1 MIKEVALTR
10 FKQFKQETISLRPKG
25 LTFLAGANNSG
36 KSSLLQA
43 MAVWE
48 FARTVLE
55 MERGQKSLM
64 AGYAGQGLGV
74 ADDEFSPVALPS
86 LKHLWT
92 NLKSQGGPGQDGYS
106 LSIACKWDDAHGNEK
121 VLGIS
126 LALANDRLFIKASQ
140 SNLNADD
147 RIPRVAY
154 LPSFAG
160 ITSREQF
167 MSPADR
173 RGMIGR
179 GLAGGI
185 IRNLLLD
192 MHRANETKR
201 KELKADRNKIKNS
214 DLARLRKEDAWERLR
229 STLIDVFQTELTMSP
244 FNEAYHSYIR
254 VQTIKGSSETG
265 KFVPYSAANAR
276 DMMSEGTG
284 FLQWL
289 SVYSLALDSSVDVLL
304 LDEPDAHL
312 HPSLQSQLIEKL
324 DDLMDAEN
332 KQSLLAT
339 HSTEILRWADH
350 RTILSFAKS
359 RAKYLSTDEAK
370 IPLFLG
376 LGSDY
381 APKLDPLR
389 RCKRML
395 IVENLSDFRLLK
407 IFGERCGIPVP
418 SNVVPWPWT
427 GGAKERK
434 QLFLQ
439 LKAEVPDLKV
449 ISIRDRDDME
459 LEQVDKQILRD
470 KSTTSA
476 TEDLKLR
483 IWRRRHIEN
492 YVMWPAAIARVAGV
506 EQAAVEAHF
515 AGEALVVPPDFT
527 SRDVAVA
534 MIDARGKE
542 LTRTNNNSVQAV
554 FKVTPEDVA
563 ASMEPHEIP
572 EDVLELLGQIAN
584 LCAEP

>member
-10 FKQFKQETISLRPKG
+10 FKQFSAETIRLKPAG

-43 MAVWE
+43 IAVWE

-55 MERGQKSLM
+55 MERGRKSLL
-64 AGYAGQGLGV
+64 AGYPGQGLGV

-92 NLKSQGGPGQDGYS
+92 NLKSQGGQGQDGYS
-106 LSIACKWDDAHGNEK
+106 LGIVCKWDDAAGLEK
-121 VLGIS
+121 TLGIS
-126 LALANDRLFIKASQ
+126 LALANDRLFIKATQ
-140 SNLNADD
+140 SNLAEDD
-147 RIPRVAY
+147 KIPRVAY

-192 MHRANETKR
+192 MHRANEARR
-201 KELKADRNKIKNS
+201 KELKGDRTKIKNT
-214 DLARLRKEDAWERLR
+214 DLARLRRDDPWEILR
-229 STLIDVFQTELTMSP
+229 STLIDVFQTELSVTP

-254 VQTIKGSSETG
+254 VQTIKGSSQTG
-265 KFVPYSAANAR
+265 KFVPYVGANPR
-276 DMMSEGTG
+276 DMMAEGTG

-289 SVYSLALDSSVDVLL
+289 SVYSLALDGAVDILL

-312 HPSLQSQLIEKL
+312 HPSLQSQLIERL
-324 DDLMDAEN
+324 EDLVNSEN
-332 KQSLLAT
+332 KQALLAT

-350 RTILSFAKS
+350 RRILSFAKS
-359 RAKYLSTDEAK
+359 KAKYLASDEGK

-389 RCKRML
+389 RCKRMI
-395 IVENLSDFRLLK
+395 IVENMSDFRLLQ
-407 IFGERCGIPVP
+407 IWGNRLGVALPQNLVA
-418 SNVVPWPWT
+418 WPWT

-439 LKAEVPDLKV
+439 LREEIPDLKV
-449 ISIRDRDDME
+449 LSIRDRDDMA
-459 LEQVDKQILRD
+459 LEQVDKQNLRD
-470 KSTTSA
+470 KSTNPPS
-476 TEDLKLR
+476 EDLKLR

-492 YVMWPAAIARVAGV
+492 YI
-506 EQAAVEAHF
+506 
-515 AGEALVVPPDFT
+515 L
-527 SRDVAVA
+527 
-534 MIDARGKE
+534 
-542 LTRTNNNSVQAV
+542 
-554 FKVTPEDVA
+554 
-563 ASMEPHEIP
+563 
-572 EDVLELLGQIAN
+572 
-584 LCAEP
+584 

>member
-10 FKQFKQETISLRPKG
+10 FKQFESERVLLKPSG

-43 MAVWE
+43 IAVWE

-55 MERGQKSLM
+55 MERGRKSLLS
-64 AGYAGQGLGV
+64 GYKGQGLGV
-74 ADDEFSPVALPS
+74 ADDEFSPIALPS

-92 NLKSQGGPGQDGYS
+92 NLKSQGGHGQDGYS
-106 LSIACKWDDAHGNEK
+106 LSVVCKWDDNNKQEK
-121 VLGIS
+121 ILGIS
-126 LALANDRLFIKASQ
+126 LALANDRLFIKASK
-140 SNLNADD
+140 SNLVEGDA
-147 RIPRVAY
+147 IPQVAY

-167 MSPADR
+167 MSLADR

-192 MHRANETKR
+192 MHRANEAKR
-201 KELKADRNKIKNS
+201 KDLKGDRRKIKNS
-214 DLARLRKEDAWERLR
+214 DLTRLRIEDPWERLR
-229 STLIDVFQTELTMSP
+229 QTLIDVFQTELSMSP

-254 VQTIKGSSETG
+254 VQTVKSSTN
-265 KFVPYSAANAR
+265 PR
-276 DMMSEGTG
+276 DMMAEGMG

-289 SVYSLALDSSVDVLL
+289 SVYSLALDRSIDVIL

-312 HPSLQSQLIEKL
+312 HPSLQSQLIGHL
-324 DDLMDAEN
+324 EN
-332 KQSLLAT
+332 LFQGQRKQALLAT

-350 RTILSFAKS
+350 QRILSFS
-359 RAKYLSTDEAK
+359 RSKAKYLANDEAK

-389 RCKRML
+389 RHKRML
-395 IVENLSDFRLLK
+395 IVENLSDFRLLE
-407 IFGERCGIPVP
+407 IFAKRANINIPL
-418 SNVVPWPWT
+418 NLVPWPWT

-439 LKAEVPDLKV
+439 LEKEVPGLRAL
-449 ISIRDRDDME
+449 SIRDRDDTELGQVEME
-459 LEQVDKQILRD
+459 TLRD
-470 KSTTSA
+470 KSTNA
-476 TEDLKLR
+476 PNDDLKLR

-492 YVMWPAAIARVAGV
+492 YVLWPAAIAR
-506 EQAAVEAHF
+506 AAKKSEADVKNHF
-515 AGEALVVPPDFT
+515 TTHALIVPDNFT
-527 SRDVAVA
+527 SKDVAAA
-534 MIDARGKE
+534 MLDARGKE
-542 LTRTNNNSVQAV
+542 LTRGGDKSTEAAFS
-554 FKVTPEDVA
+554 VTPEEIA
-563 ASMEPHEIP
+563 KHMEEHEIP
-572 EDVLELLGQIAN
+572 EDIKTFLNQIVQ
-584 LCAEP
+584 LCS

>member
-10 FKQFKQETISLRPKG
+10 FKQFKSETVLLKPSG

-43 MAVWE
+43 IAVWE

-55 MERGQKSLM
+55 MERGRKSLLS
-64 AGYAGQGLGV
+64 GYAGQGLGV
-74 ADDEFSPVALPS
+74 ADDEFSPIALPS

-92 NLKSQGGPGQDGYS
+92 NLKSQGGKGQDGYS
-106 LSIACKWDDAHGNEK
+106 LSVVCKWDDQNGREK

-140 SNLNADD
+140 SNLVANDA
-147 RIPRVAY
+147 IPQVAY

-167 MSPADR
+167 MSLADR

-192 MHRANETKR
+192 MHRANEAKR
-201 KELKADRNKIKNS
+201 KELKGDRRKIKNS
-214 DLARLRKEDAWERLR
+214 DLNRLRSEDPWERLR
-229 STLIDVFQTELTMSP
+229 QTLIDVFQTELSMSP

-254 VQTIKGSSETG
+254 VQTVKQTVKGS
-265 KFVPYSAANAR
+265 ANPR
-276 DMMSEGTG
+276 DMMAEGMG

-289 SVYSLALDSSVDVLL
+289 SVYSLALDSSIDVVL

-312 HPSLQSQLIEKL
+312 HPSLQSQLIDRL
-324 DDLMDAEN
+324 EN
-332 KQSLLAT
+332 LFQGQRKQALLAT
-339 HSTEILRWADH
+339 HSTEILRWADYQ
-350 RTILSFAKS
+350 RILSFSKNK
-359 RAKYLSTDEAK
+359 AKYLANDEAK

-395 IVENLSDFRLLK
+395 IVENLSDFRLIK
-407 IFGERCGIPVP
+407 IFAGRSGISLP
-418 SNVVPWPWT
+418 SNLVVWPWT

-439 LKAEVPDLKV
+439 LAVEVPELKAL
-449 ISIRDRDDME
+449 SIRDRDDTE
-459 LEQVDKQILRD
+459 LGQVDKETLRD
-470 KSTTSA
+470 KTTQSPN
-476 TEDLKLR
+476 DNLKLR

-492 YVMWPAAIARVAGV
+492 YVLWPPAIARAAGV
-506 EQAAVEAHF
+506 TEADVQKHF
-515 AGEALVVPPDFT
+515 ATHALVVPNDFV
-527 SRDVAVA
+527 SKDVAAA
-534 MIDARGKE
+534 MLDARGKE
-542 LTRTNNNSVQAV
+542 LTRGGNSSTEAL
-554 FKVTPEDVA
+554 FKVTPEKIA
-563 ASMEPHEIP
+563 ENMEANEIP
-572 EDVLELLGQIAN
+572 EDIKTFLNQIQQ
-584 LCAEP
+584 LCG